1 METATYP
8 VAILALQHALGQEKE
23 SAIRQ
28 AVGQCLMSMEVVA
41 HPILGGGMFMM
52 AGHYF
57 LRQKQYADARTLY
70 QQGNKVYSD
79 AYALAIPGADWLC
92 VQAMLC
98 EAQTYYRAGKHP
110 QALRVWQDT
119 HRFASALPDPS
130 PLSIEVA
137 VRLAEAYRRDG
148 QRRQS
153 VALYEEALTLA
164 EWLPRSLCPVPLLH
178 VVHKNYLP
186 LLDITH
192 DRRRLQVRIDTL
204 LKEPDVV

>member
-1 METATYP
+1 MQQ
-8 VAILALQHALGQEKE
+8 ALDQGNEPG
-23 SAIRQ
+23 IRQ
-28 AVGQCLMSMEVVA
+28 AVGQCLTSMEVVA

-57 LRQKQYADARTLY
+57 LQRKQYADARMLY

-79 AYALAIPGADWLC
+79 AYALAIPGADWLS

-98 EAQTYYRAGKHP
+98 EAQTYYRAGKHQ
-110 QALRVWQDT
+110 QALLTWQAT
-119 HRFASALPDPS
+119 HRFASSLPDPS
-130 PLSIEVA
+130 PLSVEVA
-137 VRLAEAYRRDG
+137 IRLAEAYRRDG

-164 EWLPRSLCPVPLLH
+164 ESLPKSLCPVPLLR
-178 VVHKNYLP
+178 VLHKSYLP

-192 DRRRLQVRIDTL
+192 DRRRLQVRVDTL
-204 LKEPDVV
+204 LKDPEMS